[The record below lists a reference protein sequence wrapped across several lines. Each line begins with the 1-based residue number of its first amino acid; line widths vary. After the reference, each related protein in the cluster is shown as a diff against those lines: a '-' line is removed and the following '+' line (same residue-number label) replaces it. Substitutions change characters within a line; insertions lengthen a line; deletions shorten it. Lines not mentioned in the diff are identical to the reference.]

1 MTSLIRGFDS
11 SLRNSINA
19 LGPNTIFVQRFGA
32 VSFSSG
38 ASFMTLIRRPSL
50 TVADKDAIEKL
61 STTAGMVDI
70 WLGAG
75 PGQPSIER
83 VFYRNERTR
92 PLPIMGTTEQYV
104 NINFAKMEY
113 GRSFSQQEVQR
124 ARNVAVIGFGV
135 FDAVFAKRGID
146 PVGKQVRLGSAE
158 YTVLGVVGKRPSPGG
173 FGNPD
178 DFVIIPYTAFRKQDR
193 KSTRLNSSHT

>member
-1 MTSLIRGFDS
+1 
-11 SLRNSINA
+11 
-19 LGPNTIFVQRFGA
+19 
-32 VSFSSG
+32 
-38 ASFMTLIRRPSL
+38 
-50 TVADKDAIEKL
+50 
-61 STTAGMVDI
+61 
-70 WLGAG
+70 
-75 PGQPSIER
+75 
-83 VFYRNERTR
+83 
-92 PLPIMGTTEQYV
+92 MGTTEQYV

-178 DFVIIPYTAFRKQDR
+178 DFVIIPYTAFRKQFGNERTQRGPFGGMPAMIAVLPKEGVSREDTMR
-193 KSTRLNSSHT
+193 DIESIMRIRHGLTLDKPNDFDLVTSDAILAVWDQISSAILLALVVISSIALMVGGIGVKIGRAHV